1 MLVKSKI
8 KQYITKLILSFF
20 LRKLHI
26 TLVKYFISVLKNERN
41 VTIFEAFSFAA
52 NVLRQLKEVFSMK
65 IIKHDQDD
73 QNDQDEEDDPV
84 RAEDAAP
91 DKKK

>member
-1 MLVKSKI
+1 
-8 KQYITKLILSFF
+8 
-20 LRKLHI
+20 
-26 TLVKYFISVLKNERN
+26 
-41 VTIFEAFSFAA
+41 
-52 NVLRQLKEVFSMK
+52 MK

-91 DKKK
+91 DKKKWAPPSYSVFSYSFYTAAKQSFRDTLTPPSPFTDFKNANYISIQNCLLFEKFSNF

>member
-1 MLVKSKI
+1 
-8 KQYITKLILSFF
+8 
-20 LRKLHI
+20 
-26 TLVKYFISVLKNERN
+26 
-41 VTIFEAFSFAA
+41 
-52 NVLRQLKEVFSMK
+52 VLRQLKEVFSMK